1 MDINLIEKA
10 IRPLAI
16 GRKNYLLCQDNDATE
31 NSAVMNSL
39 LGCCTAHDV
48 NSFFLYIIDFECCQN
63 IIVTI
68 VFIWQIYSLKL
79 EKRH

>member
-39 LGCCTAHDV
+39 LGCCKAHDV
-48 NSFFLYIIDFECCQN
+48 NSFFFVY
-63 IIVTI
+63 
-68 VFIWQIYSLKL
+68 Y
-79 EKRH
+79 